1 MRRKLKLSPVKH
13 TRAPHEE
20 YTSSKTEETEQQR
33 VASFFFQS
41 LILISSKRSR
51 TQQASIPRER
61 MRSPGVAR
69 EMQQPLRKVGRS
81 RRRRTRRGR
90 PGCTRRATEGIVRL
104 GRSSRPSREQKAA
117 ASSEGGRS
125 ESFVRIAAADELYLI
140 CRKHGIYNLLLSSI
154 LNS

>member
-1 MRRKLKLSPVKH
+1 MLSTQELHMKSTQAQRLKKRNNNELRP
-13 TRAPHEE
+13 
-20 YTSSKTEETEQQR
+20 
-33 VASFFFQS
+33 FFLQS

-90 PGCTRRATEGIVRL
+90 PGCTRHATEGIVRL

-117 ASSEGGRS
+117 ASSEDGRN
-125 ESFVRIAAADELYLI
+125 ESFVRTVAGDELYLMCQI
-140 CRKHGIYNLLLSSI
+140 HHIYNLLLSSI